1 MSYCQPFKKSK
12 LSDMKIIG
20 NYFLALIITCNGIHA
35 QNLKIPQPSTLQT
48 IQQDFG
54 LGQISITYSRP
65 NVKERKIFGVTEP
78 YGILWRTGANA
89 ATKIKFTDT
98 IMVEK
103 HQVSPGEYALFT
115 IPGPGEWT
123 VILNQTAQQW
133 GAYSYDST
141 KDVLRFKIKPGKL
154 DKKIETFT
162 IQFANAFVDH
172 CDLQLLWENT
182 VISFRLE
189 TDVDARVM
197 ANIDELMKGGKKPY
211 YFAAIYYYNHDKDM
225 NKALSWINEADKNS
239 PDAYNIKYWKARIQ
253 LKMGDK
259 TGAIESA
266 NQGLKLAMAEP
277 NAEYTRLNK
286 EVLAEA
292 KK

>member
-1 MSYCQPFKKSK
+1 
-12 LSDMKIIG
+12 MKIIG
-20 NYFLALIITCNGIHA
+20 TYFFALLITCNAIDA

-65 NVKERKIFGVTEP
+65 NVKGRKIFGETEP
-78 YGILWRTGANA
+78 YGMVWRTGANA
-89 ATKIKFTDT
+89 ATKIKLTDT
-98 IMVEK
+98 IMMEK
-103 HQVSPGEYALFT
+103 HQVLPGEYALFT
-115 IPGPGEWT
+115 IPGPDEWT

-141 KDVLRFKIKPGKL
+141 KDVLRLKVKPGKL
-154 DKKIETFT
+154 DKKMETFT
-162 IQFANAFVDH
+162 IQFTNAFVDH
-172 CDLQLLWENT
+172 CDLQLSWENT
-182 VISFRLE
+182 VVSLRLE

-197 ANIDELMKGGKKPY
+197 ANIYELMKGEKKPY
-211 YFAAIYYYNHDKDM
+211 YFAAIYYYNHDKDL
-225 NKALSWINEADKNS
+225 NKALSWINESDKNS
-239 PDAYNIKYWKARIQ
+239 PGAYNIKYWKARIQ

-259 TGAIESA
+259 AGAIESA

-277 NAEYTRLNK
+277 SAEYIRLNK
-286 EVLAEA
+286 EVLAGA

>member
-1 MSYCQPFKKSK
+1 
-12 LSDMKIIG
+12 MKIIG
-20 NYFLALIITCNGIHA
+20 NYFLALIFTCNVIHA
-35 QNLKIPQPSTLQT
+35 QSLKIPQPSTLQT

-65 NVKERKIFGVTEP
+65 NLKGRQIFGETEP
-78 YGILWRTGANA
+78 YGMVWRTGANA

-98 IMVEK
+98 VMMEK
-103 HQVSPGEYALFT
+103 HQVLPGEYALFT
-115 IPGPGEWT
+115 IPGPGEWI

-141 KDVLRFKIKPGKL
+141 KDVLRLKVKPGKL
-154 DKKIETFT
+154 EKKMETFT

-182 VISFRLE
+182 VVSLRLE

-197 ANIDELMKGGKKPY
+197 ANIDELMKGEKKPY

-225 NKALSWINEADKNS
+225 NKALSWINESDKNS
-239 PDAYNIKYWKARIQ
+239 PGAYNTKYWKARIQ

-259 TGAIESA
+259 AGAIESA
-266 NQGLKLAMAEP
+266 NEGLKLAMAEP
-277 NAEYTRLNK
+277 SAEYIRLNK

>member
-1 MSYCQPFKKSK
+1 
-12 LSDMKIIG
+12 MKVIG
-20 NYFLALIITCNGIHA
+20 NYFLALIITCNAIHA

-65 NVKERKIFGVTEP
+65 NVKGRKIFGETEP
-78 YGILWRTGANA
+78 YGIVWRTGANA

-98 IMVEK
+98 IMMEK
-103 HQVSPGEYALFT
+103 HQVLPGEYALFT
-115 IPGPGEWT
+115 TPGPGEWT

-141 KDVLRFKIKPGKL
+141 KDVLRFKVKPGKL
-154 DKKIETFT
+154 DKKMETFT
-162 IQFANAFVDH
+162 IQFTNVFVDH

-182 VISFRLE
+182 VVSLRLE

-197 ANIDELMKGGKKPY
+197 ANIDELMKGEKKPY

-225 NKALSWINEADKNS
+225 SKALSWINESDKNS

-259 TGAIESA
+259 AGAIESA

-277 NAEYTRLNK
+277 NAEYIRLNK

>member
-1 MSYCQPFKKSK
+1 
-12 LSDMKIIG
+12 MKIIR
-20 NYFLALIITCNGIHA
+20 NYFLALIFTCNVLNA
-35 QNLKIPQPSTLQT
+35 QSLKIPQPSTLQT

-65 NVKERKIFGVTEP
+65 NLKGRQIFGETEP
-78 YGILWRTGANA
+78 YGMVWRTGANA

-98 IMVEK
+98 VMIEK
-103 HQVSPGEYALFT
+103 HQVLPGEYALFT
-115 IPGPGEWT
+115 IPGPGEWI

-141 KDVLRFKIKPGKL
+141 KDVLRFKVKPGKL
-154 DKKIETFT
+154 DKKMETFT
-162 IQFANAFVDH
+162 IQFANTFVDH
-172 CDLQLLWENT
+172 GDLQLLWENT
-182 VISFRLE
+182 VVSLRLE

-197 ANIDELMKGGKKPY
+197 ANIDELMKGEKKPY

-225 NKALSWINEADKNS
+225 SKALSWINESDKNT
-239 PDAYNIKYWKARIQ
+239 PGAYNIKYWKARIQ

-259 TGAIESA
+259 AGAIESA

-277 NAEYTRLNK
+277 SAEYIRLNK